1 MSSSAFIPASLISPS
16 ARPCRSSAL
25 ARPVTAST
33 PGKATSTQATY
44 GPEVLDRLKDDHDS
58 RYAGFSQ
65 LIQSTFAAA
74 LDYFEDQSVDL
85 LHIDGRHFYEDVRDD
100 FESWQPKLSKSAV
113 VLFHD
118 TNVREKEFGVWRL
131 WQELASDYPSFEFK
145 HGHGLGVLG
154 VGKEI
159 PLPLRPLFFGSEAS
173 RERIRQIYAR
183 LGMTVAERLD
193 LSSAREGI
201 ALRDSELGMLRSEV
215 KARAEAFLALEAETD
230 RLRSNLLAKQAPLE
244 KECSALRADI
254 GNKTEEIAR
263 LRTQLDS
270 SAKSAAELRAELT
283 RKSGELSSAQVQCGA
298 LQSRIGV
305 VDEEFRRKVEEVSN
319 LKTELDAR
327 QSRIAVIDAEFAR
340 KVDEISLAKAELDAR
355 QNRIAVLEE
364 DAAQKA
370 RALLSAQAE
379 LATSQDRIG
388 VLEAEAFRAKDG
400 LAELETL
407 RQANAALQ
415 VISPRETMRPMLWVV
430 RSPPWWSR
438 RLKKPRLCLT

>member
-1 MSSSAFIPASLISPS
+1 MQPIT
-16 ARPCRSSAL
+16 AL
-25 ARPVTAST
+25 RFLS
-33 PGKATSTQATY
+33 
-44 GPEVLDRLKDDHDS
+44 RLKEDHDS

-118 TNVREKEFGVWRL
+118 TNVRKKEFGVWRL

-254 GNKTEEIAR
+254 GNKTEEIAS

-370 RALLSAQAE
+370 QSPLERAGRTRHQS
-379 LATSQDRIG
+379 RPHR
-388 VLEAEAFRAKDG
+388 RA
-400 LAELETL
+400 
-407 RQANAALQ
+407 
-415 VISPRETMRPMLWVV
+415 
-430 RSPPWWSR
+430 
-438 RLKKPRLCLT
+438 